1 MLSASLLA
9 AMKVIGVAPARRA
22 TAIAVL
28 RGRQDI
34 EDLHGDGRCRLA

>member
-9 AMKVIGVAPARRA
+9 AFTVTGAVPARRA

-34 EDLHGDGRCRLA
+34 EDLHEEWEV